1 MGEEMIVG
9 RGLDAPTS
17 YVAVAAKMETVAI
30 SGAARSGTVR
40 GGAVDPAIHG
50 RTCAS
55 GAEGNRV
62 LIRWDGP

>member
-1 MGEEMIVG
+1 MGEELSVG
-9 RGLDAPTS
+9 RGLNAPTN

-30 SGAARSGTVR
+30 SGAARSGTVL
-40 GGAVDPAIHG
+40 GGTVDPAKHG

-62 LIRWDGP
+62 LVRWDVP